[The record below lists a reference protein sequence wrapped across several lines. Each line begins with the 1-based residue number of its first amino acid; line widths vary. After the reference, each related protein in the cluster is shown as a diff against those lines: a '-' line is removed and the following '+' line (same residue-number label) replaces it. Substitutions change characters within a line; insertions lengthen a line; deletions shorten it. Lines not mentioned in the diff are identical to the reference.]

1 MGKLTMKA
9 IQDTAKAKIFDNI
22 LEMANEQG
30 GIQFGNFDVALPVEV
45 ETGEG
50 KQEVFVTISLTA
62 KNWKDTKQAEAFN
75 PIEKREEWQ
84 AELEIKKQAELLKK
98 SKAKKQKNGEKSPF
112 STLRRLTSKL
122 RYLTKYQQ
130 CVIIRVQK
138 ER

>member
-1 MGKLTMKA
+1 MAKLTMKA
-9 IQDTAKAKIFDNI
+9 IQDTAKAKIFGNI

-62 KNWKDTKQAEAFN
+62 KNWKDTKQADAFN

-84 AELEIKKQAELLKK
+84 AEFEIKQKAELLKK
-98 SKAKKQKNGEKSPF
+98 SKVKK
-112 STLRRLTSKL
+112 
-122 RYLTKYQQ
+122 
-130 CVIIRVQK
+130 
-138 ER
+138 

>member
-1 MGKLTMKA
+1 MAKLTMKA
-9 IQDTAKAKIFDNI
+9 IQDTAKAKIFGNI

-62 KNWKDTKQAEAFN
+62 KNWKDTKQADAFN

-84 AELEIKKQAELLKK
+84 AEFEIKQKAELLKK
-98 SKAKKQKNGEKSPF
+98 SKAKK
-112 STLRRLTSKL
+112 
-122 RYLTKYQQ
+122 
-130 CVIIRVQK
+130 
-138 ER
+138 